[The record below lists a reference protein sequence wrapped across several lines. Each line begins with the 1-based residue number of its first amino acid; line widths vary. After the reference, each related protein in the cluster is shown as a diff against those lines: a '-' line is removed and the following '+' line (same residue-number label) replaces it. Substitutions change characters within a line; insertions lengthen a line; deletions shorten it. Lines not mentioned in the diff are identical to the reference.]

1 MQNGNLRILKP
12 VKSDRTLPIDE
23 YEQILLKYFSVDD
36 KQIESLLQMYK
47 KQVVI
52 NILKTLNDNGTIL
65 SDGDMEKRL
74 SQIKTMPFEE
84 FKQTETQIY
93 NLLKQLSKRQFGD
106 TQEIETRISRMSSAM
121 DNKNLEISDT
131 YQELEI

>member
-1 MQNGNLRILKP
+1 MKRLTPYSWLILIIFSSCLTGNK
-12 VKSDRTLPIDE
+12 VAST
-23 YEQILLKYFSVDD
+23 D

>member
-1 MQNGNLRILKP
+1 M
-12 VKSDRTLPIDE
+12 IDE

>member
-1 MQNGNLRILKP
+1 
-12 VKSDRTLPIDE
+12 
-23 YEQILLKYFSVDD
+23 
-36 KQIESLLQMYK
+36 MYK

>member
-1 MQNGNLRILKP
+1 M
-12 VKSDRTLPIDE
+12 KSSNRP
-23 YEQILLKYFSVDD
+23 K
-36 KQIESLLQMYK
+36 
-47 KQVVI
+47 
-52 NILKTLNDNGTIL
+52 
-65 SDGDMEKRL
+65 
-74 SQIKTMPFEE
+74 
-84 FKQTETQIY
+84 TQIY